1 MSMEYDWEK
10 KSTRPALPFD
20 CTCFAAKISKYQM
33 PYDQIMEYKHSTLQ
47 LGLEAGN
54 VNKSEKIIT
63 RIVILHCSSQNRLN
77 VDNKEKTKK
86 RR

>member
-1 MSMEYDWEK
+1 MEYDWEK

-33 PYDQIMEYKHSTLQ
+33 PNDQIMEYKRSTLQ

-54 VNKSEKIIT
+54 VNKSEKNHHNGSYS
-63 RIVILHCSSQNRLN
+63 IVHLET
-77 VDNKEKTKK
+77 V
-86 RR
+86 